1 MNERAL
7 KAIRGDA
14 FRDCM
19 GRFTTG
25 VAIVTTCDAAGER
38 VGVTINSFTSLSLE
52 PPLVLFNLDLGARCL
67 AAFQE
72 SETFAVNLLSAG
84 QAALSSLF
92 AQRDVDKW
100 SGVEVAQGRTGC
112 PLLAGALAR
121 IECHK
126 TASYEGGD
134 HVIFIGEVV
143 ALSIEDAGEPLVY
156 YRGQYGRFAPYPN

>member
-25 VAIVTTCDAAGER
+25 VAIVTTSDAAGER

-52 PPLVLFNLDLGARCL
+52 PPLVLFNLDLGARSL

-72 SETFAVNLLSAG
+72 CETFAVNLLSVG
-84 QAALSSLF
+84 QSAL
-92 AQRDVDKW
+92 
-100 SGVEVAQGRTGC
+100 
-112 PLLAGALAR
+112 
-121 IECHK
+121 
-126 TASYEGGD
+126 
-134 HVIFIGEVV
+134 
-143 ALSIEDAGEPLVY
+143 
-156 YRGQYGRFAPYPN
+156 